1 MTQGI
6 EEQIGTV
13 AAIESKLH
21 LFEIGRKMLGAKPMP
36 CSHDA
41 ALEKREG
48 GFNCIGVNVAH
59 DVHAGTV
66 VNLLVG
72 CPLGFPHCGIVCGR
86 IVSEDYFHVLG
97 NVLADILSE
106 RPTFRVSGM
115 EKSE

>member
-1 MTQGI
+1 MTQCI
-6 EEQIGTV
+6 NKQIG
-13 AAIESKLH
+13 ALPAIESKLH
-21 LFEIGRKMLGAKPMP
+21 LFEVGREMLCAEPVP

-48 GFNCIGVNVAH
+48 GFNRIGVNVAH

-66 VNLLVG
+66 VNLLVV
-72 CPLGFPHCGIVCGR
+72 CPLGFPHGGIVCGR